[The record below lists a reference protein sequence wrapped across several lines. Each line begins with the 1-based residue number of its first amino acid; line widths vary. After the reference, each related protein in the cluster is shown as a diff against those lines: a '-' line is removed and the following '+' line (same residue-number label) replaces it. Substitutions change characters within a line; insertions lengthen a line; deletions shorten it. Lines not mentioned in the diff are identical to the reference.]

1 MPAPRIARVARKKV
15 TIHPV
20 SGEEEGEKR
29 SEPFREF
36 GSSPGGGSMGL
47 CQTPPSFFL
56 TVALSK

>member
-1 MPAPRIARVARKKV
+1 MARKKV
-15 TIHPV
+15 TIQPA

-36 GSSPGGGSMGL
+36 GSSPGGGSTGFVPDSTDVL
-47 CQTPPSFFL
+47 L